1 MPSRRLARCAN
12 SPDRT
17 EHDRPHVT
25 PACGPTE
32 VRGGASRPHRSP
44 MRLAAPSGPVGPS
57 IAEATAQSRQRD
69 LFIAPASAVAGMA
82 TGAPES
88 QGRRIPSLR
97 RVKHRGHQSHRPPP
111 QAEVKPPAALLLI
124 PSTQQGTPHGTTD
137 SCWTHPPC
145 RRCTERPPRRACWRD
160 ISAHGGEDHRRGN
173 AGDRRPFPRCSPQKQ
188 RGDCYSSKDGNAIE
202 LAGRWVGGLAAAPG
216 LTGECTPEQLFRL
229 LDGCHPL
236 TGERLVYYRADRVS
250 AHDLTFSAPKS
261 VSAIWAVADDRTKAA
276 IEHAQEAAA
285 DEALDY
291 IAQPPLPRKP
301 QRPDDSTRGRCRSL
315 LWPREAHIRT
325 GYPVPGA
332 ALRQRRRSDRRRRHR
347 SVPKPR
353 YYLTLA
359 FIAFVHSREGKRHV
373 NHRRTC
379 PFPNLER
386 LPPSA
391 LTIASML
398 PSAWGNRA
406 LWRRSSHA
414 RSPTSRDSNC
424 PREEQRHGG
433 DAAAA
438 FVLATS

>member
-202 LAGRWVGGLAAAPG
+202 LAGRWGRRACRG
-216 LTGECTPEQLFRL
+216 TG
-229 LDGCHPL
+229 
-236 TGERLVYYRADRVS
+236 
-250 AHDLTFSAPKS
+250 
-261 VSAIWAVADDRTKAA
+261 
-276 IEHAQEAAA
+276 
-285 DEALDY
+285 
-291 IAQPPLPRKP
+291 
-301 QRPDDSTRGRCRSL
+301 
-315 LWPREAHIRT
+315 
-325 GYPVPGA
+325 
-332 ALRQRRRSDRRRRHR
+332 SDRRVHAGAAFPTPRR
-347 SVPKPR
+347 
-353 YYLTLA
+353 
-359 FIAFVHSREGKRHV
+359 
-373 NHRRTC
+373 
-379 PFPNLER
+379 
-386 LPPSA
+386 
-391 LTIASML
+391 L
-398 PSAWGNRA
+398 PSAHWRA
-406 LWRRSSHA
+406 PRLLPRRPCVGARPHLQRAEVRLGHLGGRRRPHQGRHRARAGGRGRRSA
-414 RSPTSRDSNC
+414 RLHRPTAST
-424 PREEQRHGG
+424 
-433 DAAAA
+433 A
-438 FVLATS
+438 